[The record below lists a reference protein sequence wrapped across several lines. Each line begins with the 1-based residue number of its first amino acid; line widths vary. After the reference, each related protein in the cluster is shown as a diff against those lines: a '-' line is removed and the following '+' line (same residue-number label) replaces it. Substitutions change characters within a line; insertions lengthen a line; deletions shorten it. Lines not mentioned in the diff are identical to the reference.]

1 MKPSEY
7 LPSDSAPRSLAAAPP
22 AVLSVSPTSG
32 ATGSGTVVTVNGT
45 GFTGATAVRF
55 GATQG
60 TAVTVV
66 SDTQITVVSPPG
78 TGTVQVT
85 VTTPAGTSNQFVT
98 FGYTTTPAPVLSA
111 LTPNTGPAAGGTVV
125 TLSGMGFTGATAVR
139 FGSVS
144 ASFTVVSSTQIAAT
158 APAGSGTAQVTVV
171 TPGGTSNALP
181 YTYTAVSTPVLSS
194 VSPNTGPAAGGTVV
208 TLSGTGLAGATAV
221 RFGSVSATFTVVS
234 STQITSIA
242 PAGTGTAQVTV
253 TTPGGT
259 SNGVGFTYTSV
270 AVPVLSSL
278 SPTSGPSAGG
288 TAVTLTGS
296 GLSNASAVRFGS
308 TAASSFTVVSD
319 TVITAVAPAGTGT
332 VQVTVTTPGGTSNGV
347 AFTYTSV
354 AVPVLS
360 SVSPNSG
367 SAAGGTSVTLTGSG
381 LSNASAVRFGS
392 TAASSF
398 TVVSDTL
405 ITAVAPAG
413 TGTVQVTVTT
423 PGGTSNGLPFT
434 YTSVVAPVLSS
445 LSPVSG
451 PSAGGT
457 AVTLTGSGLTNASV
471 VRFGSTAASSFTVVS
486 DTVITAVAPAGTG
499 TVQVTVT
506 TPGGT
511 SNGISYTYV
520 MAPGLTAVSP
530 NQGPT
535 SGGNT
540 VTLTGTNLTGTTAVA
555 FGTTPAASFTVV
567 SPTQITAVAPPSVA
581 GVVGITVTA
590 PGGSSTLPNSYF
602 FVNAPV
608 LTAVQPL
615 SGPLAGG
622 NTVTLVGRSLVEAT
636 AVRFGSTAA
645 TSFTVVSDSE
655 VTAVAPAGVAGPVQ
669 VTVTTVGGT
678 SNPVTYTYLTPPV
691 ITSLAPTQGSTSGGG
706 TVTLTGSSFS
716 QATKVFFGSQPV
728 GFTLVSDT
736 HLVADVPAGA
746 VGPVDVTVVG
756 PGGTS
761 APQTYTRLSSPGI

>member
-1 MKPSEY
+1 MKPSEN
-7 LPSDSAPRSLAAAPP
+7 LPSDSAPQSLAAAPP

-32 ATGSGTVVTVNGT
+32 ATGGGTVVTVNGT

-66 SDTQITVVSPPG
+66 SDTQITVTSPPG

-98 FGYTTTPAPVLSA
+98 FGYTATPAPVLSA
-111 LTPNTGPAAGGTVV
+111 LSPNTGPASGGTVV
-125 TLSGMGFTGATAVR
+125 TLSGTGFTGATAVR

-158 APAGSGTAQVTVV
+158 APAGSGTAQVTVT
-171 TPGGTSNALP
+171 TPGGTSNGLP
-181 YTYTAVSTPVLSS
+181 YTYTAVSAPVLSS

-221 RFGSVSATFTVVS
+221 RFGSVSASFTVVS
-234 STQITSIA
+234 STQITAVA
-242 PAGTGTAQVTV
+242 PAGTGTVQVTV

-259 SNGVGFTYTSV
+259 SNGVAFTYVSV
-270 AVPVLSSL
+270 AAPVLSSV
-278 SPTSGPSAGG
+278 SPSSGSSSGG

-296 GLSNASAVRFGS
+296 GLTNASAVRFGS
-308 TAASSFTVVSD
+308 TPATSFTVVSD

-347 AFTYTSV
+347 PFTYISV
-354 AVPVLS
+354 AAPVLS
-360 SVSPNSG
+360 SVSPSSG
-367 SAAGGTSVTLTGSG
+367 S
-381 LSNASAVRFGS
+381 
-392 TAASSF
+392 
-398 TVVSDTL
+398 
-405 ITAVAPAG
+405 
-413 TGTVQVTVTT
+413 
-423 PGGTSNGLPFT
+423 
-434 YTSVVAPVLSS
+434 
-445 LSPVSG
+445 
-451 PSAGGT
+451 SAGGT
-457 AVTLTGSGLTNASV
+457 AVTLTGSGLTNASA
-471 VRFGSTAASSFTVVS
+471 VRFGSTPATSFTVVS
-486 DTVITAVAPAGTG
+486 DTVITAVAPPGSG

-511 SNGISYTYV
+511 SNGLSYTYV
-520 MAPGLTAVSP
+520 VAPTLTAVNP

-555 FGTTPAASFTVV
+555 FGTTPAVSFTVV
-567 SPTQITAVAPPSVA
+567 SPTQITAVAPASVA
-581 GVVGITVTA
+581 GVVSITVTG
-590 PGGSSTLPNSYF
+590 PGGTSTLPNSYF

-608 LTAVQPL
+608 LTAVTPL

-622 NTVTLVGRSLVEAT
+622 NTVTLIGSSLVEAT

-645 TSFTVVSDSE
+645 TSFTVVSDSQI
-655 VTAVAPAGVAGPVQ
+655 TAVVPAGLAGPVQ

-691 ITSLAPTQGSTSGGG
+691 ITSLSPTQGSTSGGS
-706 TVTLTGSSFS
+706 TVTLTGSNFS

-746 VGPVDVTVVG
+746 PGPVNVTVVG